1 MPVSDG
7 SRMITV
13 KVKDHGVLR
22 NRLIGTCIIPMV
34 EVAAHGEAGLTKWCS
49 LHGSDGL
56 VDNHASDP

>member
-1 MPVSDG
+1 M
-7 SRMITV
+7 
-13 KVKDHGVLR
+13 LR